1 MRGIYQKALM
11 TSLIKFFEDV
21 KLPTISEVAH
31 SLIATL
37 DNDVSAKQVAAIIGR
52 DPALTA
58 KLMRL
63 ANSARFGSRRNV
75 STLDE
80 AINLAGMAHIRTL
93 ALATAF
99 AEAFPALPGL
109 DSDEFWNSSM
119 ACAGYAKWLANGANA
134 DGGDAWLAGMILRLG
149 ELLIYQVAPQAFAEI
164 EQQPHLPGGRWERE
178 QRLLGLSEG
187 QITAELGRRWNF
199 PEKIVRALECSSDPM
214 AAHPFCQ
221 LAALIHLASLL
232 ADTPSD
238 DPEILDTL
246 PDDIVA
252 ALQLNRDW
260 MKKKFPSHES
270 FSAAP

>member
-1 MRGIYQKALM
+1 MLM
-11 TSLIKFFEDV
+11 ISLTKFFEDV

-31 SLIATL
+31 ALIATL
-37 DNDVSAKQVAAIIGR
+37 DDEDASAKKVATVIAR

-75 STLDE
+75 SSLDE
-80 AINLAGMAHIRTL
+80 AISLAGMAHIRTL
-93 ALATAF
+93 ALATCF
-99 AEAFPALPGL
+99 ADSFPSLPGL
-109 DSDEFWNSSM
+109 DSDEFWKSSM
-119 ACAGYAKWLANGANA
+119 ACAGYAKWLAGGLGI
-134 DGGDAWLAGMILRLG
+134 DGSEAWLAGMMLRLG
-149 ELLIYQVAPQAFAEI
+149 ELLIYQAAPTTFAEI
-164 EQQPHLPGGRWERE
+164 EQLPHLPGGRWERE

-199 PEKIVRALECSSDPM
+199 PEKIVRALENSSDPM

-221 LAALIHLASLL
+221 LGGIIHLASLL

-238 DPEILDTL
+238 DPAILDTL
-246 PDDIVA
+246 PAEVIDT
-252 ALQLNRDW
+252 LRLPREW
-260 MKKKFPSHES
+260 MTARFPSHDS

>member
-1 MRGIYQKALM
+1 M
-11 TSLIKFFEDV
+11 TSLIKFFDDV

-37 DNDVSAKQVAAIIGR
+37 DNDDVSAKAVAAIIGR

-63 ANSARFGSRRNV
+63 ANSARFGSRRSV

-80 AINLAGMAHIRTL
+80 AVTLAGMSHIRTL
-93 ALATAF
+93 ALATCF
-99 AEAFPALPGL
+99 SEAFPALPGL

-119 ACAGYAKWLANGANA
+119 ACAGYAKWLAQGVGIDGAE
-134 DGGDAWLAGMILRLG
+134 AWLAGMMLRLG
-149 ELLIYQVAPQAFAEI
+149 ELLIYQVEPAAFAEI
-164 EQQPHLPGGRWERE
+164 EQLPHLPGGRWERE

-187 QITAELGRRWNF
+187 HITAELGRRWNF

-238 DPEILDTL
+238 DPDVLATL
-246 PDDIVA
+246 PADVVD
-252 ALQLNRDW
+252 ALRLNRDW
-260 MKKKFPSHES
+260 MNMRFPSHAS
-270 FSAAP
+270 FSAAA